1 MIFSLPKAEEI
12 LVHSYETR
20 NLLFSGMID
29 IKVVNFITDK
39 ACNPI
44 FEKIVSK

>member
-12 LVHSYETR
+12 LVHSHETR

-29 IKVVNFITDK
+29 TPYFFVLYN
-39 ACNPI
+39 
-44 FEKIVSK
+44 